1 MFGFNDLNLN
11 FQVERIISEESAVP
25 GGTEISWEYV
35 GSTVSAQ
42 RIKVNASLH
51 NTLRPSVGG
60 WIVFKDGRIEYL
72 SKDVYEAMYPKAS
85 VTKL

>member
-1 MFGFNDLNLN
+1 MFADLTLN
-11 FQVERIISEESAVP
+11 FQIDRIISEEYPVP
-25 GGTEISWEYV
+25 HGTDISWEYV
-35 GSTVSAQ
+35 GSAISGQ

-60 WIVFKDGRIEYL
+60 WIVFKDGKVEYL
-72 SKDVYEAMYPKAS
+72 SKDVYEALYPKAS